1 MFYNH
6 AKAPA
11 EDYRVQIQQ
20 SAFFFASMPRW
31 SEAAGA
37 GKPNS
42 RTNLAQ
48 SFCHS
53 VDSENGL
60 IKEKA
65 RHVAE
70 DYFDVVKFNPQ
81 VSWQEQQEAGWQQA
95 VKLWHGIMWRCDL
108 RCQVLNDFSVL
119 LGPVECCEM
128 LSDISRGRPFVTLKK
143 LTTCCISFSSFMSNC
158 LIEDLLRLVD
168 R

>member
-6 AKAPA
+6 A

-20 SAFFFASMPRW
+20 SALFFFASMPRW

-37 GKPNS
+37 GRPNS

-48 SFCHS
+48 IFCHN

-81 VSWQEQQEAGWQQA
+81 VSWQE
-95 VKLWHGIMWRCDL
+95 
-108 RCQVLNDFSVL
+108 
-119 LGPVECCEM
+119 
-128 LSDISRGRPFVTLKK
+128 
-143 LTTCCISFSSFMSNC
+143 
-158 LIEDLLRLVD
+158 
-168 R
+168 

>member
-1 MFYNH
+1 MRGCSIIMPKHLQRITVCKFN
-6 AKAPA
+6 KV
-11 EDYRVQIQQ
+11 R
-20 SAFFFASMPRW
+20 FFASMPRW

-81 VSWQEQQEAGWQQA
+81 VSWQEQQEAGWQRA
-95 VKLWHGIMWRCDL
+95 VKLFMWRCAL
-108 RCQVLNDFSVL
+108 RCQVLNDSSVL
-119 LGPVECCEM
+119 LGTVECCEM
-128 LSDISRGRPFVTLKK
+128 LSDIFRGRPFVTLKK
-143 LTTCCISFSSFMSNC
+143 LTTCCISF
-158 LIEDLLRLVD
+158 
-168 R
+168 